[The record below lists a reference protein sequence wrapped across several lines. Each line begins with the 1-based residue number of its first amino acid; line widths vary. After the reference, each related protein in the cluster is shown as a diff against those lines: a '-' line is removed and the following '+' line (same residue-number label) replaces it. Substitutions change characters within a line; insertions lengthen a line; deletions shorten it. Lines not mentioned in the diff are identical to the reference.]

1 MSSLLN
7 SKAPSSF
14 ARAAQG
20 CGALVLAG
28 AMVFPMSPALA
39 QNVTAEAPAAVAA
52 GSLPANPTP
61 KAGGDQKAETNAF
74 TPHWS
79 YSALTD
85 TSKDQDLH
93 FNGWDFNGDI
103 NSPKGVQILIREKG
117 SNTPVLAI
125 SDIVEYNDPE
135 YAFQY
140 QHGYLIGN
148 VKIPANTLDSA
159 KQYTVEVWGN
169 NGYEGS
175 DKLVTPVVGQAP
187 EGRGTLLAWQ
197 DLNFKGSDGVQA
209 ANLPTAQSNE
219 KKPEPKPDPKPV
231 EQSTTFE
238 VSIPNGYKYDGVNTF
253 LVTTEGGTVHV
264 KGSGYTKEW
273 RAQHGTVALYI
284 APAKYAPSGYEIP
297 TSKMLRFVEGQDF
310 TIADDGTFEA
320 DLKVEAYKL
329 AAYYFVDDDNFHDP
343 TGGTKYDV
351 RYEIRVVA
359 EQKGQKPLTTEEL
372 WTSKNVVHTQALN
385 TLGEKPAPFAPRL
398 SYNAVA
404 DTAKAQ
410 VLNVGAQGFN
420 GNINSVKGVQFVVR
434 EKGSN
439 TPVLA
444 TSNIIE
450 FDHPTQAWAYRD
462 GNLHGTVN
470 LPANTLNASKKYVI
484 EVWANDGYSESG
496 ELLAPVVGKSTE
508 GRGTLLAW
516 QDLDLNGTSGYKD
529 ANPPKAQDNDKK
541 PDPAPQPTPKP
552 EPKPQPSPQPDQN
565 QLQKATR
572 GELTAALYVQAGTP
586 EVKLPETSPWPD
598 VKTTDPNF
606 PAYVWA
612 RRKGIT
618 FGWSDGKFHADAGV
632 SNATVAAF
640 TYRAAGSPAVTGT
653 SSYKD
658 VTPGSAFYR
667 EILWAQQNK
676 VVLNANGT
684 FDAQHMVTKA
694 ELAALIAAYQAR

>member
-1 MSSLLN
+1 
-7 SKAPSSF
+7 
-14 ARAAQG
+14 
-20 CGALVLAG
+20 
-28 AMVFPMSPALA
+28 MVFPMSPALA

-61 KAGGDQKAETNAF
+61 KAGGDQKAEVNAF

-85 TSKDQDLH
+85 TSKDQDFH

-148 VKIPANTLDSA
+148 VKIPANTLDST

-209 ANLPTAQSNE
+209 ANLPTAQDND

-231 EQSTTFE
+231 EQTTTFE
-238 VSIPNGYKYDGVNTF
+238 ASVPDGYKYDGVVPF
-253 LVTTEGGTVHV
+253 LITTEGGTVHV

-284 APAKYAPSGYEIP
+284 APAKYAPSGYRIP
-297 TSKMLRFVEGQDF
+297 TSDMLRFVEGQDF

-329 AAYYFVDDDNFHDP
+329 AAYYFIDDDIFHDP

-351 RYEIRVVA
+351 RYNIHVVA
-359 EQKGQKPLTTEEL
+359 EQKGQKPLTAQEL
-372 WTSKNVVHTQALN
+372 WASKNVVSTRVLN
-385 TLGEKPAPFAPRL
+385 TLGEKPEPFAPRL

-404 DTAKAQ
+404 DSAKAQ
-410 VLNVGAQGFN
+410 VLHVGGQGFN
-420 GNINSVKGVQFVVR
+420 GDIHSVKGVQFVVR

-444 TSNIIE
+444 TSDIIE
-450 FDHPTQAWAYRD
+450 FDHPTQASAYRD
-462 GNLHGTVN
+462 GNLNGTVN
-470 LPANTLNASKKYVI
+470 LPANTLDASKKYVI
-484 EVWANDGYSESG
+484 EVWANDGYSENG

-516 QDLDLNGTSGYKD
+516 QDLDLNGTNGYRD
-529 ANPPKAQDNDKK
+529 ANLPNAQDPNEDDNQN
-541 PDPAPQPTPKP
+541 PDPSDEKLET
-552 EPKPQPSPQPDQN
+552 
-565 QLQKATR
+565 LATR
-572 GELTAALYVQAGTP
+572 GELAAALYIQAGTP

-612 RRKGIT
+612 RQKGIT
-618 FGWSDGKFHADAGV
+618 FGWSDGKFHADAGI

-640 TYRAAGSPAVTGT
+640 TYRAAGSPAVKGD
-653 SSYKD
+653 SPYSD
-658 VTPGSAFYR
+658 VAPGSAFYR

-676 VVLNANGT
+676 VVLNANGA
-684 FDAQHMVTKA
+684 FDAQYMVTHG
-694 ELAALIAAYQAR
+694 ELETLIEAFQARAK

>member
-1 MSSLLN
+1 MSSLPN
-7 SKAPSSF
+7 SKTPSSF

-85 TSKDQDLH
+85 TSKDQDFH

-117 SNTPVLAI
+117 SNTAVLAI

-140 QHGYLIGN
+140 QHGLLNGN

-209 ANLPTAQSNE
+209 ANLPTTQDND
-219 KKPEPKPDPKPV
+219 KKPEPTPDPKPV
-231 EQSTTFE
+231 EQTTTFE
-238 VSIPNGYKYDGVNTF
+238 ASVPDGYKYDGVNPF
-253 LVTTEGGTVHV
+253 LITTEGGTVHV

-284 APAKYAPSGYEIP
+284 APAKYAPSGYRIP
-297 TSKMLRFVEGQDF
+297 TSDMLRFVEGQDF

-329 AAYYFVDDDNFHDP
+329 AAYYFIDDDIFHDP

-351 RYEIRVVA
+351 RYNIHVVA
-359 EQKGQKPLTTEEL
+359 EQKGQKPLTAQEL
-372 WTSKNVVHTQALN
+372 WTSKNVVSTRVLN

-404 DTAKAQ
+404 DSAKAQ
-410 VLNVGAQGFN
+410 VLNVGGQGFN
-420 GNINSVKGVQFVVR
+420 GDINSVKGVQFVVR

-444 TSNIIE
+444 TSDIIE
-450 FDHPTQAWAYRD
+450 FDHPTQSSAYRD
-462 GNLHGTVN
+462 GNLNGTVN

-484 EVWANDGYSESG
+484 EVWANDGYG
-496 ELLAPVVGKSTE
+496 NNGKLIAPVVGRSTK

-516 QDLDLNGTSGYKD
+516 QDLDLNGTNGYRE
-529 ANPPKAQDNDKK
+529 ANLPNAQDPKKDDNQK
-541 PDPAPQPTPKP
+541 PDPSDEKLET
-552 EPKPQPSPQPDQN
+552 
-565 QLQKATR
+565 LATR
-572 GELTAALYVQAGTP
+572 GELAAALYIQAGTP

-612 RRKGIT
+612 RQKGIT
-618 FGWSDGKFHADAGV
+618 FGWSDGKFHADAGI

-640 TYRAAGSPAVTGT
+640 TYRAAGSPAVKGD
-653 SSYKD
+653 SPYSD
-658 VTPGSAFYR
+658 VAPGSAFYR

-694 ELAALIAAYQAR
+694 ELATLIAAYQAR

>member
-1 MSSLLN
+1 MSSLPN

-52 GSLPANPTP
+52 GSLPADHTP

-140 QHGYLIGN
+140 QHGLLNGN

-175 DKLVTPVVGQAP
+175 DELVTPVVGQAP

-209 ANLPTAQSNE
+209 ANLPTAQDND
-219 KKPEPKPDPKPV
+219 KKPEPTPAPKPV
-231 EQSTTFE
+231 EQTTTFE
-238 VSIPNGYKYDGVNTF
+238 ASVPDGYKYDGVNPF
-253 LVTTEGGTVHV
+253 LITTEGGTVHV

-284 APAKYAPSGYEIP
+284 APAKYAPSGYRIP
-297 TSKMLRFVEGQDF
+297 TSDMLRFVEGQDF
-310 TIADDGTFEA
+310 TVADDGTFEA

-329 AAYYFVDDDNFHDP
+329 AAYYFIDDDIFHDP

-351 RYEIRVVA
+351 RYNIHVVA
-359 EQKGQKPLTTEEL
+359 EQKGQKPLTAQEL
-372 WTSKNVVHTQALN
+372 WTSKNVVSTRVLN
-385 TLGEKPAPFAPRL
+385 TLGEKPEPFAPRL

-404 DTAKAQ
+404 DSAKAQ
-410 VLNVGAQGFN
+410 VLHVGGQGFN
-420 GNINSVKGVQFVVR
+420 GDIHSVKGVQFVVR

-444 TSNIIE
+444 TSDIIE
-450 FDHPTQAWAYRD
+450 FDHPTQASAYRD
-462 GNLHGTVN
+462 GNLNGTVN

-484 EVWANDGYSESG
+484 EVWANDGYG
-496 ELLAPVVGKSTE
+496 NNGKLIAPVVGRSTK

-516 QDLDLNGTSGYKD
+516 QDLDLNGTNGYRD
-529 ANPPKAQDNDKK
+529 ANLPNAQDPNEDDNQN
-541 PDPAPQPTPKP
+541 PDPSDEKLET
-552 EPKPQPSPQPDQN
+552 
-565 QLQKATR
+565 LATR
-572 GELTAALYVQAGTP
+572 GELAAALYIQAGTP

-612 RRKGIT
+612 RQKGIT
-618 FGWSDGKFHADAGV
+618 FGWSDGKFHADAGI

-640 TYRAAGSPAVTGT
+640 TYRAAGSPAVKGD
-653 SSYKD
+653 SPYSD
-658 VTPGSAFYR
+658 VAPGSAFYR

-676 VVLNANGT
+676 VVLNANGA
-684 FDAQHMVTKA
+684 FDAQYMVTHG
-694 ELAALIAAYQAR
+694 ELETLIEAFQARAK

>member
-1 MSSLLN
+1 MSSLPN
-7 SKAPSSF
+7 SKTPSSF

-61 KAGGDQKAETNAF
+61 KAGGNQKAETNAF

-135 YAFQY
+135 YAFRY

-209 ANLPTAQSNE
+209 ANLPTAQDND
-219 KKPEPKPDPKPV
+219 KKPEPDPKPV
-231 EQSTTFE
+231 EQTTTFE
-238 VSIPNGYKYDGVNTF
+238 ASVLDGYKYDGVNPF
-253 LVTTEGGTVHV
+253 LITTEGGTVHV

-284 APAKYAPSGYEIP
+284 APAKYAPSGYRIP
-297 TSKMLRFVEGQDF
+297 TSDMLRFVEGQDF

-329 AAYYFVDDDNFHDP
+329 AAYYFIDDDIFHDP

-351 RYEIRVVA
+351 RYNIHVVA
-359 EQKGQKPLTTEEL
+359 EQKGQKPLTAQEL
-372 WTSKNVVHTQALN
+372 WTSKNVVSTRVLN
-385 TLGEKPAPFAPRL
+385 TLGEKPEPFVPRL

-404 DTAKAQ
+404 DSAKAQ
-410 VLNVGAQGFN
+410 VLHVGGQGFN
-420 GNINSVKGVQFVVR
+420 GDIHSVKGVQFVVR

-444 TSNIIE
+444 TSDIIE
-450 FDHPTQAWAYRD
+450 FDHPTQASAYRD
-462 GNLHGTVN
+462 GNLNGTVN
-470 LPANTLNASKKYVI
+470 LPANTLDASKKYVI
-484 EVWANDGYSESG
+484 EVWANDGYSENG

-516 QDLDLNGTSGYKD
+516 QDLDLNGTNGYRD
-529 ANPPKAQDNDKK
+529 ANLPNAQDPNEDDNQN
-541 PDPAPQPTPKP
+541 PDPSDEKLET
-552 EPKPQPSPQPDQN
+552 
-565 QLQKATR
+565 LATR
-572 GELTAALYVQAGTP
+572 GELAAALYIQAGTP

-612 RRKGIT
+612 RQKGIT
-618 FGWSDGKFHADAGV
+618 FGWSDGKFHADAGI

-640 TYRAAGSPAVTGT
+640 TYRAAGSPAVKGD
-653 SSYKD
+653 SPYSD
-658 VTPGSAFYR
+658 VAPGSAFYR

-676 VVLNANGT
+676 VVLNANGA
-684 FDAQHMVTKA
+684 FDAQYMVTHG
-694 ELAALIAAYQAR
+694 ELETLIEAFQARAK

>member
-1 MSSLLN
+1 
-7 SKAPSSF
+7 
-14 ARAAQG
+14 
-20 CGALVLAG
+20 
-28 AMVFPMSPALA
+28 MVFPMSPALA

-61 KAGGDQKAETNAF
+61 KAGGNQKAETNAF

-135 YAFQY
+135 YAFRY

-209 ANLPTAQSNE
+209 ANLPTAQDND
-219 KKPEPKPDPKPV
+219 KKPEPDPKPV
-231 EQSTTFE
+231 EQTTTFE
-238 VSIPNGYKYDGVNTF
+238 ASVLDGYKYDGVNPF
-253 LVTTEGGTVHV
+253 LITTEGGTVHV

-284 APAKYAPSGYEIP
+284 APAKYAPSGYRIP
-297 TSKMLRFVEGQDF
+297 TSDMLRFVEGQDF

-329 AAYYFVDDDNFHDP
+329 AAYYFIDDDIFHDP

-351 RYEIRVVA
+351 RYNIHVVA
-359 EQKGQKPLTTEEL
+359 EQKGQKPLTAQEL
-372 WTSKNVVHTQALN
+372 WTSKNVVSTRVLN
-385 TLGEKPAPFAPRL
+385 TLGEKPEPFVPRL

-404 DTAKAQ
+404 DSAKAQ
-410 VLNVGAQGFN
+410 VLHVGGQGFN
-420 GNINSVKGVQFVVR
+420 GDIHSVKGVQFVVR

-444 TSNIIE
+444 TSDIIE
-450 FDHPTQAWAYRD
+450 FDHPTQASAYRD
-462 GNLHGTVN
+462 GNLNGTVN
-470 LPANTLNASKKYVI
+470 LPANTLDASKKYVI
-484 EVWANDGYSESG
+484 EVWANDGYSENG

-516 QDLDLNGTSGYKD
+516 QDLDLNGTNGYRD
-529 ANPPKAQDNDKK
+529 ANLPKAQDNDKK

-552 EPKPQPSPQPDQN
+552 EPKPQPTPQPDQN
-565 QLQKATR
+565 QHQKATR

-612 RRKGIT
+612 RQKGIT
-618 FGWSDGKFHADAGV
+618 FGWSDGKFHADAGI

-640 TYRAAGSPAVTGT
+640 TYRAAGSPAVKGD
-653 SSYKD
+653 SPYSD
-658 VTPGSAFYR
+658 VAPGSAFYR

-694 ELAALIAAYQAR
+694 ELATLIAAYQAR

>member
-1 MSSLLN
+1 M
-7 SKAPSSF
+7 
-14 ARAAQG
+14 
-20 CGALVLAG
+20 VL
-28 AMVFPMSPALA
+28 PMSPALA

-209 ANLPTAQSNE
+209 ANLPTAQDND
-219 KKPEPKPDPKPV
+219 KKPEPTPDPKPV
-231 EQSTTFE
+231 EQTTTFE
-238 VSIPNGYKYDGVNTF
+238 ASVPDGYKYDGVNPF

-284 APAKYAPSGYEIP
+284 APTKYAPSGYRIP
-297 TSKMLRFVEGQDF
+297 TSDMLRFVEGQDF

-329 AAYYFVDDDNFHDP
+329 AAYYFIDDDIFHDP

-351 RYEIRVVA
+351 RYNIHVVA
-359 EQKGQKPLTTEEL
+359 EQKGQKPLTAQEL
-372 WTSKNVVHTQALN
+372 WTSKNVVHTRVLN
-385 TLGEKPAPFAPRL
+385 TLGEKPEPFAPRL

-404 DTAKAQ
+404 DSAKAQ
-410 VLNVGAQGFN
+410 VLHVGGQGFN
-420 GNINSVKGVQFVVR
+420 GDIHSVKGVQFVVR

-444 TSNIIE
+444 TSDIIE
-450 FDHPTQAWAYRD
+450 FDHPTQASAYRD
-462 GNLHGTVN
+462 GNLNGTVN
-470 LPANTLNASKKYVI
+470 LPANTLDASKKYVI
-484 EVWANDGYSESG
+484 EVWANDGYSENG

-516 QDLDLNGTSGYKD
+516 QDLDLNGTNGYKD
-529 ANPPKAQDNDKK
+529 ANLPTAQDNDKK

-552 EPKPQPSPQPDQN
+552 EPKPQPTPQPDQN

-612 RRKGIT
+612 RQKGIT

-640 TYRAAGSPAVTGT
+640 AYRAAGSPAVTGT

-667 EILWAQQNK
+667 EILWVQQNK

-694 ELAALIAAYQAR
+694 ELATLIAAYQAR

>member
-1 MSSLLN
+1 MSSLPN
-7 SKAPSSF
+7 SKTPSSF

-61 KAGGDQKAETNAF
+61 KAGGNQKAETNAF

-135 YAFQY
+135 YAFRY

-209 ANLPTAQSNE
+209 ANLPTAQDND
-219 KKPEPKPDPKPV
+219 KKPEPDPKPV
-231 EQSTTFE
+231 EQTTTFE
-238 VSIPNGYKYDGVNTF
+238 ASVLDGYKYDGVNPF
-253 LVTTEGGTVHV
+253 LITTEGGTVHV

-284 APAKYAPSGYEIP
+284 APAKYAPSGYRIP
-297 TSKMLRFVEGQDF
+297 TSDMLRFVEGQDF

-329 AAYYFVDDDNFHDP
+329 AAYYFIDDDIFHDP

-351 RYEIRVVA
+351 RYNIHVVA
-359 EQKGQKPLTTEEL
+359 EQKGQKPLTAQEL
-372 WTSKNVVHTQALN
+372 WTSKNVVHTQVLN
-385 TLGEKPAPFAPRL
+385 TLGEKPEPFAPRL

-404 DTAKAQ
+404 DSAKAQ
-410 VLNVGAQGFN
+410 VLHVGGQGFN
-420 GNINSVKGVQFVVR
+420 GDIHSVKGVQFVVR

-444 TSNIIE
+444 TSDIIE
-450 FDHPTQAWAYRD
+450 FDHPTQASAYRD
-462 GNLHGTVN
+462 GNLNGTVN
-470 LPANTLNASKKYVI
+470 LPANTLDASKKYVI
-484 EVWANDGYSESG
+484 EVWANDGYSENG

-516 QDLDLNGTSGYKD
+516 QDLDLNGTNGYRD
-529 ANPPKAQDNDKK
+529 ANLPNAQDPNENDNQS
-541 PDPAPQPTPKP
+541 PDPSDEKLET
-552 EPKPQPSPQPDQN
+552 
-565 QLQKATR
+565 LATR
-572 GELTAALYVQAGTP
+572 GELAAALYIQAGTP

-612 RRKGIT
+612 RQKGIT
-618 FGWSDGKFHADAGV
+618 FGWSDGKFHADAGI

-640 TYRAAGSPAVTGT
+640 TYRAAGSPAVKGD
-653 SSYKD
+653 SPYSD
-658 VTPGSAFYR
+658 VAPGSAFYR

-676 VVLNANGT
+676 VVLNANGA
-684 FDAQHMVTKA
+684 FDAQYMVTHG
-694 ELAALIAAYQAR
+694 ELETLIEAFQARAK